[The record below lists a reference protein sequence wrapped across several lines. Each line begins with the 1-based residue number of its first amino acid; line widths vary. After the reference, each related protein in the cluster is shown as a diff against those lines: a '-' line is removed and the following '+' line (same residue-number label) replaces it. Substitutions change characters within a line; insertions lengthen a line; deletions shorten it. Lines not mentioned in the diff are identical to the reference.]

1 MKQGE
6 QTCGVP
12 LAAATCAIWLRDL
25 LVLARRA
32 YRVITAS
39 DQWSRFVVFRDWKI
53 TSDFKLVPWP
63 APHSA
68 PKSLI
73 ARQNLKG
80 QGRGCQQ

>member
-6 QTCGVP
+6 QTRGVP

-39 DQWSRFVVFRDWKI
+39 DQWSRFAVLEIGRSLAISSWC
-53 TSDFKLVPWP
+53 PWP
-63 APHSA
+63 DSNQHNVA
-68 PKSLI
+68 I
-73 ARQNLKG
+73 T
-80 QGRGCQQ
+80 